1 MSQPSRLPAVLAYIP
16 VIGWLFVLIFQR
28 SNLLALYHVRQS
40 VGLIL
45 FVLGVFAGWVV
56 IAWLLVWIPYGAV
69 FGVAM
74 FSVVMAAF
82 FYGVVALILGLIN
95 ALNSRL
101 APLPL
106 FGRWANRLPIR

>member
-1 MSQPSRLPAVLAYIP
+1 MSRPARLPAVLAYIP
-16 VIGWLFVLIFQR
+16 VIGWLYVLIFQR

-45 FVLGVFAGWVV
+45 FVLGVFVGWVV
-56 IAWLLVWIPYGAV
+56 IAWLLAWIPYGAV
-69 FGVAM
+69 LGVAM
-74 FSVVMAAF
+74 FTLVMTAF
-82 FYGVVALILGLIN
+82 FYGIVALIMGVIN
-95 ALNSRL
+95 ALNRRL